1 MSAKTSTRKSGSRP
15 ANKTK
20 SKTDNR
26 KKANPSGL
34 NSMKTKLILIMA
46 AICIAPL
53 IATIIISYIS
63 STNVAQDSAESL
75 NLKQAEYVEDDFIK
89 TIDQSFRSIE
99 QVAAARST
107 REFVKDPENTEMFD
121 AMVAQLQS
129 VDEKLGDGNS
139 TVVTGPDGQ
148 NLARSKGDFTNIAER
163 EYFQKAMAGT
173 TYLSEVSVS
182 KTTGARIIVPAVP
195 IYDDDGTTVIGVVT
209 RNYNV
214 GYLHDILASEAT
226 TGQAIYIMDRD
237 GDVIALSDREL
248 TAEDSINRSSSKAF
262 QDAAAGRS
270 EESFIETYEGAKK
283 VTSYV
288 QEPLTS
294 WVIVVATD
302 YDVIMA
308 ESQRATLIMII
319 VGIVLAVLAVIIAV
333 MVGQSID
340 KPITA
345 IDESLELL
353 ADGQFKDI
361 SHGTNRKD
369 EFGTMIRNTNSV
381 IDALDEILIGIKKLA
396 EDVDA
401 HANEV
406 EEMSEKIFGN
416 AEGASS
422 AIGEIASGAS
432 QQAEDIQSATE
443 NVGSISDAI
452 QVVLDSAEALK
463 DTAGDMH
470 QNSRASAEQISK
482 LSSASD
488 EMSDSV
494 REISESIGATSSAV
508 ERINGKVAAITE
520 IASQTN
526 LLSLNAS
533 IEAARAG
540 EAGRGF
546 AVVAEEIGKLA
557 IDSARAAEEISAE
570 MNVLLA
576 ESQGAVKKSEE
587 VMRATNEQKDVL
599 NSTVDSINT
608 LIDEI
613 ESTVDGIDSIADA
626 ARSCDTAK
634 VVVVDAMSG
643 LSAISEQNA
652 AASQETANSMTEL
665 NDNLKIL
672 EKSAEVMKQIAD
684 NMEQKLMFFK
694 LD

>member
-53 IATIIISYIS
+53 VATIIISYVS

-308 ESQRATLIMII
+308 ASQRAALIMII
-319 VGIVLAVLAVIIAV
+319 IGIVLAILAVIIAV
-333 MVGQSID
+333 MVGQS
-340 KPITA
+340 
-345 IDESLELL
+345 
-353 ADGQFKDI
+353 
-361 SHGTNRKD
+361 
-369 EFGTMIRNTNSV
+369 
-381 IDALDEILIGIKKLA
+381 
-396 EDVDA
+396 
-401 HANEV
+401 
-406 EEMSEKIFGN
+406 
-416 AEGASS
+416 
-422 AIGEIASGAS
+422 
-432 QQAEDIQSATE
+432 
-443 NVGSISDAI
+443 
-452 QVVLDSAEALK
+452 
-463 DTAGDMH
+463 
-470 QNSRASAEQISK
+470 
-482 LSSASD
+482 
-488 EMSDSV
+488 
-494 REISESIGATSSAV
+494 
-508 ERINGKVAAITE
+508 
-520 IASQTN
+520 
-526 LLSLNAS
+526 
-533 IEAARAG
+533 
-540 EAGRGF
+540 
-546 AVVAEEIGKLA
+546 
-557 IDSARAAEEISAE
+557 
-570 MNVLLA
+570 
-576 ESQGAVKKSEE
+576 
-587 VMRATNEQKDVL
+587 
-599 NSTVDSINT
+599 
-608 LIDEI
+608 
-613 ESTVDGIDSIADA
+613 
-626 ARSCDTAK
+626 
-634 VVVVDAMSG
+634 
-643 LSAISEQNA
+643 
-652 AASQETANSMTEL
+652 
-665 NDNLKIL
+665 
-672 EKSAEVMKQIAD
+672 
-684 NMEQKLMFFK
+684 
-694 LD
+694 